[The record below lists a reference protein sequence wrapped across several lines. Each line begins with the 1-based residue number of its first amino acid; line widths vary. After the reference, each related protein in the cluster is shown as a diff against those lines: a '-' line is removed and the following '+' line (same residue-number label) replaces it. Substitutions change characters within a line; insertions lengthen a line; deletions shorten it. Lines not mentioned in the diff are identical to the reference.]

1 MKFSTALLA
10 LAAAAAA
17 QPIVG
22 HHAHHQHKREAGIE
36 TVFVQVTNYVDA
48 AGNAVDANGKP
59 IQVATQAPEAPSPTA
74 QVEAKVTAAAAAPA
88 KEESKGNSFAAW
100 WSDMWKP
107 AGGEATSAAAPASSP
122 APSSSKQQEAPASA
136 PSSSAAA
143 PASSS
148 SSSSS
153 SSSGHG
159 LPQSDS
165 SFPGGA
171 LGMVYSPYNS
181 DGTCKDAGAVK
192 SDLSKLS
199 NYEVIR
205 IYGTDCNQ
213 VPNVLAAIAPHQK
226 IFAGVFDVND
236 VDNSLKAIAD
246 AVKAH
251 GGWDVVHTVSIGN
264 ELVNN
269 GAMTASAMNQ
279 ITNSSRQKLRNY
291 GYQGPVVSVDTF
303 IAVINNPELCDASDY
318 MAVNAHAFFDGH
330 IKAADA
336 GQWAVEQTQRVWT
349 ACNGKKEVMIAES
362 GWPSSGGTNGVAV
375 PSKDNQKAAIQ
386 SLKDKIG
393 NDCILFTAFN
403 DYWKSPGAFA
413 AEQYWGI
420 FSN

>member
-48 AGNAVDANGKP
+48 NGQAVDANGNAV
-59 IQVATQAPEAPSPTA
+59 QVATQAPQAPSPTA

-88 KEESKGNSFAAW
+88 KEESSGSDSFAVW
-100 WSDMWKP
+100 WSGLWEP
-107 AGGEATSAAAPASSP
+107 AGSASATGESAQAAATSKQESKPSSTPAASSG
-122 APSSSKQQEAPASA
+122 
-136 PSSSAAA
+136 
-143 PASSS
+143 
-148 SSSSS
+148 S
-153 SSSGHG
+153 SSSGNAH
-159 LPQSDS
+159 LPQSDT

-192 SDLSKLS
+192 SDIAQLS

-213 VPNVLAAIAPHQK
+213 VPNVLAALASHQK
-226 IFAGVFDVND
+226 VFAGVFDVND
-236 VDNSLKAIAD
+236 VDNSLKAISD

-279 ITNSSRQKLRNY
+279 ITNSSRQKLRSY

-330 IKAADA
+330 IKAEGA

-375 PSKDNQKAAIQ
+375 PSKDNQQKAIS
-386 SLKDKIG
+386 SLKSAIG

-420 FSN
+420 FTN